1 MRLIR
6 LPLMAA
12 LFLLFAFLAEGHAI
26 LLTATP
32 AAGQVVTSPDVD
44 VSLRFNA
51 RVDAKRSGIRLV
63 APSGDPKALSLD
75 EQAPPDALNAQI
87 HGLASGT
94 YTLQWQVLAL
104 DGHITR
110 GEVSFRVQ
118 LKTE

>member
-6 LPLMAA
+6 LPYLAA
-12 LFLLFAFLAEGHAI
+12 VFLFFAFLADGHAI

-32 AAGQVVTSPDVD
+32 AAGQVVGSPDID

-63 APSGDPKALSLD
+63 PPTGDPKALSLN
-75 EQAPPDALNAQI
+75 EQASPDSLNAQI
-87 HGLASGT
+87 HGLASGP